1 MGAALAL
8 TATTEVTVVCT
19 ALGLARAGFYRWR
32 YQPLPVPRPAPPRA
46 LPQNERLAVRT
57 VLGSER
63 FADQAPAEIYAT
75 LLDEGVYLCSIRTL
89 YRILADHA
97 EVRERRA
104 ISRHGNYKKPELLA
118 TGPNQVW
125 SWDITKLMG
134 PAKWT
139 YFYLYVILDIFSRLS
154 RRLVRRR
161 P

>member
-46 LPQNERLAVRT
+46 LPQTERLAVRE

-75 LLDEGVYLCSIRTL
+75 LLDEGV
-89 YRILADHA
+89 
-97 EVRERRA
+97 
-104 ISRHGNYKKPELLA
+104 
-118 TGPNQVW
+118 
-125 SWDITKLMG
+125 
-134 PAKWT
+134 
-139 YFYLYVILDIFSRLS
+139 
-154 RRLVRRR
+154 
-161 P
+161 